1 MSRNRLTARNFFKKR
16 SQAVY
21 SDFAPWVSSLIL
33 ELEHFKEHEFHIVSP
48 HRGMARMC
56 QEFNLDGIH
65 YHFYNP
71 DHLKNYDSFMTK
83 TFPNS
88 MNHYLLN
95 RYLVKRIIRK
105 IKPDI
110 VNLIGAENPY
120 YSSAALDIKGIPIY
134 LTVQTVYSN
143 DNAKQL
149 SGSLD
154 PYRAALEKELYRRV
168 YYVGC
173 EGKMHYDL
181 IRKMNPE
188 ITIFKMLFPYKKPA
202 LVEAVEPEFD
212 FVNFAGRMGESKG
225 GLDALE
231 ALAHLKRQGI
241 TASLNLVGR
250 AAPEYQ
256 RKMETFVKDN
266 GLSDQVTFSGYFK
279 EHIDMF
285 RQVKKSRFALLP
297 IKLDVISSTIIEA
310 AHLGLPIVTY
320 ITSGT
325 PYLNRDGEAVLL
337 SNIGDIKGL
346 ANNMKRLLENPEL
359 GETLSNAATR
369 LVDKDFDN
377 RKSTKSLLD
386 NFAAILEYE
395 RNGTPIPE
403 EMLFNPDDYPDYKGV
418 YGG

>member
-1 MSRNRLTARNFFKKR
+1 M
-16 SQAVY
+16 
-21 SDFAPWVSSLIL
+21 
-33 ELEHFKEHEFHIVSP
+33 
-48 HRGMARMC
+48 
-56 QEFNLDGIH
+56 
-65 YHFYNP
+65 
-71 DHLKNYDSFMTK
+71 
-83 TFPNS
+83 
-88 MNHYLLN
+88 
-95 RYLVKRIIRK
+95 
-105 IKPDI
+105 
-110 VNLIGAENPY
+110 
-120 YSSAALDIKGIPIY
+120 
-134 LTVQTVYSN
+134 
-143 DNAKQL
+143 
-149 SGSLD
+149 
-154 PYRAALEKELYRRV
+154 

-377 RKSTKSLLD
+377 RKSTE
-386 NFAAILEYE
+386 FAGQLCS
-395 RNGTPIPE
+395 
-403 EMLFNPDDYPDYKGV
+403 NP
-418 YGG
+418 